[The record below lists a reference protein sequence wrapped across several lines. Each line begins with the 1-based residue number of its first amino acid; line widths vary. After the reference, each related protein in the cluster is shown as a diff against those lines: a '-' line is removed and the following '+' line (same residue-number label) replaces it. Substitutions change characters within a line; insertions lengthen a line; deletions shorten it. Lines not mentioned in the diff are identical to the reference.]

1 MVIQLVPHQKHFHQ
15 AWRVAAAPAHAGGN
29 LELAGRPDPRHIP
42 CADAS
47 HRPGAGGMPGLG
59 DIIRTLAQ
67 ILAPGNLGKVTVD
80 LAYGDG
86 PAGRV
91 LDSLLG

>member
-1 MVIQLVPHQKHFHQ
+1 
-15 AWRVAAAPAHAGGN
+15 
-29 LELAGRPDPRHIP
+29 
-42 CADAS
+42 
-47 HRPGAGGMPGLG
+47 MPGLG